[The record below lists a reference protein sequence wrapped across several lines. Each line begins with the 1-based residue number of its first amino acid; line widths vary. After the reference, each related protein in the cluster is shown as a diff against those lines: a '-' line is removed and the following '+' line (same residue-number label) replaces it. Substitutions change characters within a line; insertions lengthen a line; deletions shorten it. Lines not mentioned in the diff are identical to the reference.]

1 MDKYVGVNNC
11 DCAVHMDYNSLFNL
25 MCLDVC
31 SDIKNS
37 CDHDLND
44 NLDLSP

>member
-31 SDIKNS
+31 NGIKNS